1 MFNPLKIT
9 IMKKNFKGEARKA
22 RRVNAYVAYYTSSS
36 REELKSDKSLRVKVE
51 RNPYVTRYWDNDY
64 YLELQERRER
74 AWRRAQEETA
84 PTHLQ
89 EQIEGVSKAIRAKEI
104 LLKTLMRDI
113 EELSSK
119 RDDLLFLLNSI

>member
-1 MFNPLKIT
+1 M
-9 IMKKNFKGEARKA
+9 
-22 RRVNAYVAYYTSSS
+22 NAYVAYYTSSS